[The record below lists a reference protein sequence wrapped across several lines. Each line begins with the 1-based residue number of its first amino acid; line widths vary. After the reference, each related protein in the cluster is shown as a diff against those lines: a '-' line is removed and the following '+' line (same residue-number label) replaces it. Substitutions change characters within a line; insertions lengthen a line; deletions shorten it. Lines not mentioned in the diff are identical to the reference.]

1 MDAIDAHHVQESGQ
15 VVFDITAADEETA
28 ALVMASL
35 EQRWATSGI
44 TVARRMPGEPGV
56 RARIYADIRR
66 RGTRP

>member
-1 MDAIDAHHVQESGQ
+1 MEAIDAQHVQESGL

-44 TVARRMPGEPGV
+44 TVAGRMPG
-56 RARIYADIRR
+56 
-66 RGTRP
+66 TRTTTN

>member
-1 MDAIDAHHVQESGQ
+1 MEAIDAQHVQESGL